1 MIESSFTKQNIDNF
15 ELSNIINGPVSLSI
29 LQSSNNK
36 CFAFGDFHLC
46 ANKEF
51 NNNGDYIPLF
61 LDKLFNKYETSN
73 FDLMLETRYYRT
85 KYFDPNETFCNIMNN
100 VYIQFD
106 DYFMNKKELP
116 NVHFHN
122 LDIRHLHSDLEYEP
136 VNKDSEFLLLLST
149 LNVFKYIYS
158 NDLIQKINNITSQE
172 EAKLFLVNIKSSISL
187 LFDLNNLSSHS
198 FGHHILQTIY
208 RYEKFKKYY
217 KEIKHINSINSFI
230 MGNINTSH
238 KYYDIF
244 DTYDKLINK
253 EKNILSIEILSLCKK
268 IYKFISDVD
277 AAIFDFYMLIRFTKV
292 LERQGNIILIAGE
305 NHINSLECFITYNL
319 GFEYV
324 ENYGKY
330 IVKPNEYELLR
341 DMLSVNYSDKIYGK
355 LFNKNIRMNDE
366 IVLYLLKLF
375 VKHYPTLEPFL
386 NIYQISCDYNWERL
400 IANFNDGHINA
411 NIILKKDISTYLH

>member
-1 MIESSFTKQNIDNF
+1 
-15 ELSNIINGPVSLSI
+15 
-29 LQSSNNK
+29 
-36 CFAFGDFHLC
+36 
-46 ANKEF
+46 
-51 NNNGDYIPLF
+51 
-61 LDKLFNKYETSN
+61 
-73 FDLMLETRYYRT
+73 
-85 KYFDPNETFCNIMNN
+85 
-100 VYIQFD
+100 
-106 DYFMNKKELP
+106 MNKKELP

-172 EAKLFLVNIKSSISL
+172 EAKLFLVNIKNSISL

-217 KEIKHINSINSFI
+217 KEIKHINLINSFI

-253 EKNILSIEILSLCKK
+253 GKNILSIEILSLCKK

-330 IVKPNEYELLR
+330 
-341 DMLSVNYSDKIYGK
+341 M
-355 LFNKNIRMNDE
+355 
-366 IVLYLLKLF
+366 
-375 VKHYPTLEPFL
+375 
-386 NIYQISCDYNWERL
+386 
-400 IANFNDGHINA
+400 
-411 NIILKKDISTYLH
+411 